1 MVSLRKPSAVPVV
14 GVLADRRTYANLA
27 YLLVTIPLGLGY
39 SMALT
44 FGVVFG
50 TLLSVVGVGIAILF
64 ATLIGSR
71 LLAEVERRLANAV
84 WSVDLR
90 RPDDVPDDTGGVLPL
105 AKGYVDASST
115 WGGVGFL
122 SVKLWLLL
130 PAVMLLFGLATVF
143 SLLAA
148 PVRYPYDVEFGTVN
162 GEPVTWTI
170 DTLPEAALAVPV
182 ALCGLVVVLHA
193 SNAVA
198 YVARRMAVGLL
209 GRSRADG

>member
-27 YLLVTIPLGLGY
+27 YLFVTIPLGLGY

-44 FGVVFG
+44 FGIVFG

-84 WSVDLR
+84 WSLDLR
-90 RPDDVPDDTGGVLPL
+90 RPDDLPDDTDGVLPL
-105 AKGYVDASST
+105 TKGYVDAPST

-122 SVKLWLLL
+122 SVKLWILL
-130 PAVMLLFGLATVF
+130 PAILLLFGLATVL

-198 YVARRMAVGLL
+198 YVTRRMAVGLL
-209 GRSRADG
+209 GRGRAGG

>member
-1 MVSLRKPSAVPVV
+1 MVSLSKPSAVPVV
-14 GVLADRRTYANLA
+14 GVLVDRRTYANLA
-27 YLLVTIPLGLGY
+27 YLFVTIPLGLGY

-44 FGVVFG
+44 FGIVFG
-50 TLLSVVGVGIAILF
+50 TLFSVVGVGIAILF

-84 WSVDLR
+84 WSLDLR
-90 RPDDVPDDTGGVLPL
+90 RPDDLPDDTDGVLPL

-122 SVKLWLLL
+122 SVKLWILL
-130 PAVMLLFGLATVF
+130 PAILLLFGLATVL

-209 GRSRADG
+209 GPGRADG

>member
-1 MVSLRKPSAVPVV
+1 MVSLREPSSVPVV
-14 GVLADRRTYANLA
+14 GVVADRRTYANLA
-27 YLLVTIPLGLGY
+27 YLLVAAPLGIVY
-39 SMALT
+39 SMTLT
-44 FGVVFG
+44 FGIVFG
-50 TLLSVVGVGIAILF
+50 TLLSVVGVGVAVLF

-84 WSVDLR
+84 WSLDLR
-90 RPDDVPDDTGGVLPL
+90 RPDDVPDDADGML
-105 AKGYVDASST
+105 ALVKGYVDASST
-115 WGGVGFL
+115 WAGLGFL
-122 SVKLWLLL
+122 SLKLWIAVLAVFLLI
-130 PAVMLLFGLATVF
+130 GLTTVL
-143 SLLAA
+143 SLVAA
-148 PVRYPYDVEFGTVN
+148 PIRYPYDVEFGTVN

-209 GRSRADG
+209 GRGRTDG

>member
-1 MVSLRKPSAVPVV
+1 MVSLHEPSAVPVV
-14 GVLADRRTYANLA
+14 GVLVDRRTYANLA

-44 FGVVFG
+44 VGVVFG
-50 TLLSVVGVGIAILF
+50 TLLSVVGVGVAILF

-71 LLAEVERRLANAV
+71 LLAEVERRLANAL
-84 WSVDLR
+84 WSLDIP
-90 RPDDVPDDTGGVLPL
+90 RPDDVPTDTDGVVPL

-122 SVKLWLLL
+122 SLKLWILL
-130 PAVMLLFGLATVF
+130 PAVVLFFGLTTAL

-148 PVRYPYDVEFGTVN
+148 PLRYPYDVEFGTVN

-170 DTLPEAALAVPV
+170 TTLPEAALAVPV

-198 YVARRMAVGLL
+198 YVARRMAIGLL
-209 GRSRADG
+209 GRGRADG

>member
-27 YLLVTIPLGLGY
+27 YLFVTIPLGLGY

-44 FGVVFG
+44 FGIVFG

-84 WSVDLR
+84 WSLDLR
-90 RPDDVPDDTGGVLPL
+90 RPDDLPDDTDGVLPL

-122 SVKLWLLL
+122 SVKLWILL
-130 PAVMLLFGLATVF
+130 PAILLLFGLATVL

-198 YVARRMAVGLL
+198 YVTRRMAVGLL
-209 GRSRADG
+209 GRGRAGE